1 MEKLS
6 LLFLSVMILFISCG
20 SDNENEG
27 NTVDETTTSIIS
39 VWESN
44 ESVNGNVSVV
54 SFDDKGHYIKLIAK
68 SELFLMSSGNYKIE
82 NQSIR
87 FIDEFDNSKNE
98 TLDYSIKDNSLMLD
112 GKSYSRVGDPE
123 LLFKNTL
130 VGKKYK
136 IGGYTISYAYK
147 NIGECNIYAEFTSN
161 NTLTR
166 SLEKVYYDEPSKN
179 SSNRDYFKYVFYKDY
194 LYIALEE
201 SSVAYKYTLE
211 IYSSKGAYIYYYDSD
226 GKQQYF

>member
-1 MEKLS
+1 MKNLS
-6 LLFLSVMILFISCG
+6 LLFLSVIILFISCG

-27 NTVDETTTSIIS
+27 DKVDDTTTSIVS
-39 VWESN
+39 VWESDD
-44 ESVNGNVSVV
+44 SVNGNVSVV

-87 FIDEFDNSKNE
+87 FVDEFDNSKNE
-98 TLDYSIKDNSLMLD
+98 TLDYSIKYNSLLLD

-123 LLFKNTL
+123 ILFKNNL
-130 VGKKYK
+130 VGKKYR
-136 IGGYTISYAYK
+136 IGGYGIDYGYK
-147 NIGECNIYAEFTSN
+147 HIGECNIYAEFTSS

-166 SLEKVYYDEPSKN
+166 SWEKVYYDEPSKN

-201 SSVAYKYTLE
+201 SPLAYKYTLE
-211 IYSSKGAYIYYYDSD
+211 IYSSKGAYIYYYDSN

>member
-82 NQSIR
+82 NQTIR

-130 VGKKYK
+130 VGKKYR

-147 NIGECNIYAEFTSN
+147 NIGECNIYMQ
-161 NTLTR
+161 TL
-166 SLEKVYYDEPSKN
+166 LV
-179 SSNRDYFKYVFYKDY
+179 
-194 LYIALEE
+194 I
-201 SSVAYKYTLE
+201 
-211 IYSSKGAYIYYYDSD
+211 IH
-226 GKQQYF
+226 

>member
-1 MEKLS
+1 MKNLS
-6 LLFLSVMILFISCG
+6 LLFLSVIILFISCG
-20 SDNENEG
+20 SENENEG
-27 NTVDETTTSIIS
+27 DTVDDTTTSIVS
-39 VWESN
+39 VWESDD
-44 ESVNGNVSVV
+44 SVNGNVSVV

-87 FIDEFDNSKNE
+87 FVDEFDNSKNE

-112 GKSYSRVGDPE
+112 GKGYSRVGDPE
-123 LLFKNTL
+123 ILFKNNL
-130 VGKKYK
+130 VGKKYR
-136 IGGYTISYAYK
+136 IGGYGIDYGY
-147 NIGECNIYAEFTSN
+147 NHIGECNIYAEFTSS

-166 SLEKVYYDEPSKN
+166 SWEKVYYDEPSKN
-179 SSNRDYFKYVFYKDY
+179 TSNREYFKYVFYKDY

-201 SSVAYKYTLE
+201 SPLAYKYTLE
-211 IYSSKGAYIYYYDSD
+211 IYSSKGAYIYYYDSN

>member
-1 MEKLS
+1 MKNLS
-6 LLFLSVMILFISCG
+6 LLFLSVIILFISCG

-27 NTVDETTTSIIS
+27 DKVDDTTTSIVS
-39 VWESN
+39 VWESDD
-44 ESVNGNVSVV
+44 SVNGNVSVV

-87 FIDEFDNSKNE
+87 FVDEFDNSKNE
-98 TLDYSIKDNSLMLD
+98 TLDYSIKYNSLLLD

-123 LLFKNTL
+123 ILFKNNL

-136 IGGYTISYAYK
+136 IGGYTISANYK
-147 NIGECNIYAEFTSN
+147 TIGECNYYAEFTSS

-166 SLEKVYYDEPSKN
+166 SWEKVYYDEPSKN

-201 SSVAYKYTLE
+201 SPLAYKYTLE
-211 IYSSKGAYIYYYDSD
+211 IYSSKGAYIYYYDSN

>member
-20 SDNENEG
+20 SDNDNEG

-44 ESVNGNVSVV
+44 ESVNGNISVV

-82 NQSIR
+82 NQTIR

-112 GKSYSRVGDPE
+112 GKSYSRVGDPGKRLHDDVLHISKKPLRGE
-123 LLFKNTL
+123 LSGFLS
-130 VGKKYK
+130 
-136 IGGYTISYAYK
+136 ICQAEASCISPKEY
-147 NIGECNIYAEFTSN
+147 
-161 NTLTR
+161 
-166 SLEKVYYDEPSKN
+166 
-179 SSNRDYFKYVFYKDY
+179 
-194 LYIALEE
+194 
-201 SSVAYKYTLE
+201 
-211 IYSSKGAYIYYYDSD
+211 
-226 GKQQYF
+226 